1 MEKLKAKI
9 EGIKKYKTAT
19 ISGLNDGE
27 KTFLPYFFGG
37 KNLVV
42 VSSLDALDNYV
53 LNLKA
58 LGQRV
63 ISFNTKLSQ
72 IFSIYEK
79 NSQQF
84 KDFCSNLKKIA
95 IEDYDTIVVTAEA
108 LYQKLPKKQF
118 VIEHIIK
125 LEIGQ
130 EIEIDELTK
139 RLINMGY
146 TRAEMI
152 SCEGEFA
159 VRGDIV
165 DIFPLGEEYPCRIS
179 FFDNEI
185 EGISQFD
192 HVTFKI
198 LKTQKKIEIGFCSL
212 IDRDS
217 LCDVR
222 SDVMKDMARLKLS
235 DESMLRLSEVTNN
248 QLEALENGLYNV
260 SSAFFLPFLNYF
272 GASIFDYLSTDTTIF
287 FDEPKL
293 ILDRLTVVGE
303 ENTNTFLELSIKGE
317 FLPRQMEFYFE
328 RKDVLVGA
336 NNFRQVAFS
345 RLVSQNKIF
354 ESERIENFVCQ
365 PVPRYVGKFIDLRA
379 NVLNLAKN
387 RWAVVIA
394 TKDSATRN
402 RLKGLFEE
410 VSIPCYI
417 AKSIDDAKLQGVYFL
432 DTNIWLSANFEME
445 RLLVIGTKDLVNHQ
459 VVKQNKI
466 VDNTPKFLPKVGEF
480 VVHEV
485 HGVGKCIGIK
495 RIKISSAERDYII
508 IEYKDGDLLYVPS
521 ENADQLSGFVGEAEP
536 KCNKIG
542 GTEFFK
548 IKQKV
553 KNSIKKVT
561 FDLLK
566 VYSERMNS
574 KGYVYPKDNY
584 LQKEF
589 ENAFEF
595 DYTQDQILAIQ
606 DIKKDME
613 SGRIMDRLICGDVG
627 FGKTEV
633 ALVSAFKAIQEG
645 KQVAFVC
652 PTTIL
657 SEQHFAT
664 ATARMKDFMVRVAVL
679 NRFKT
684 KKEQENILNALAK
697 GEIDLICGTHRLLS
711 KDVKFKDLGL
721 LIIDEEQRFGVEDK
735 DKLKNIKK
743 NVDVLTLSATPIP
756 RTLYMS
762 LSGIRDVSYLNT
774 QPKRRKMVQTSVI
787 DYSDSLLVSAC
798 EKELARGGQVLIVY
812 NRVETITNFY
822 RHVQKLLPNAKIG
835 FAHGQMSSKE
845 LEQAIYDLYSHNT
858 QILISTVLI
867 ENGIDL
873 PMANTLFVIDS
884 DKLGLSQLYQLRGR
898 IGRSDIEA
906 YAYFSFASNKV
917 LTQDA
922 YKRLDALMEFS
933 DFGSGSK
940 IAIRDL
946 EIRGAGDIL
955 GRTQHGH
962 MQQVGYDMFVKLLK
976 EAVGELKGEQIAV
989 QREVKIDISLQAFVP
1004 ESFIPSNQSR
1014 ISLYTKISRISSEE
1028 EFFNLLE
1035 EVKNTYGEVPKPV
1048 RQLCT
1053 VGLIKNLSQKIGIK
1067 KIVVNDLTSQV
1078 MFYEIDDILSKFLS
1092 SPNADFVQ
1100 SELTPT
1106 LITLRKGS
1114 SVEDSQKILIKFL
1127 QNCNKV
1133 TKN

>member
-1 MEKLKAKI
+1 MERLKAKI
-9 EGIKKYKTAT
+9 AGIKKYRTAT

-27 KTFLPYFFGG
+27 KTLLPYLFGG
-37 KNLVV
+37 KNLIV
-42 VSSLDALDNYV
+42 VSNRDAMDNYI
-53 LNLKA
+53 LNLQA

-63 ISFNTKLSQ
+63 VSFSGKLPQIISFAEKSSQ
-72 IFSIYEK
+72 
-79 NSQQF
+79 NF
-84 KDFCSNLKKIA
+84 KEFCNNLRTLGTGEFDCA
-95 IEDYDTIVVTAEA
+95 IVTADF
-108 LYQKLPKKQF
+108 LFQKLPNKEYVLGHILKLKK
-118 VIEHIIK
+118 
-125 LEIGQ
+125 GQ
-130 EIEIDELTK
+130 EIEIENLTK
-139 RLINMGY
+139 KLCKMGY
-146 TRAEMI
+146 VRVEMV
-152 SCEGEFA
+152 SAEGEFA
-159 VRGDIV
+159 LRGDIV
-165 DIFPLGEEYPCRIS
+165 DIFPLGSDTACRLS

-185 EGISQFD
+185 EEINQFD
-192 HVTFKI
+192 PVTFK
-198 LKTQKKIEIGFCSL
+198 LFKPQSKVEIGFCSL
-212 IDRDS
+212 VDKDYFEDIS
-217 LCDVR
+217 SQVT
-222 SDVMKDMARLKLS
+222 KDMARLKLS
-235 DESMLRLSEVTNN
+235 DSSMLRLSEVTNA
-248 QLEALENGLYNV
+248 QLEAFDTGLNV
-260 SSAFFLPFLNYF
+260 SSAFFLPFATYF
-272 GASIFDYLSTDTTIF
+272 GASIFDYLPQEATIF

-293 ILDRLTVVGE
+293 ILDRLSVVGD
-303 ENTNTFLELSIKGE
+303 ENTNSFLDLSLKGE
-317 FLPRQMEFYFE
+317 FLPKQMEFYFD
-328 RKDVLVGA
+328 KKNVLAGID
-336 NNFRQVAFS
+336 NFRLIAFS

-354 ESERIENFVCQ
+354 ESERIENFVCP
-365 PVPRYVGKFIDLRA
+365 PVTRYVGKFIDLRA
-379 NVLNLAKN
+379 NVLNLVKN
-387 RWAVVIA
+387 HWSVVIS
-394 TKDSATRN
+394 TKDAATRN
-402 RLKGLFEE
+402 RLRGLLQE
-410 VSIPCYI
+410 VSLPCF
-417 AKSIDDAKLQGVYFL
+417 DAKKLDEAANEGIYFL
-432 DTNIWLSANFEME
+432 NENIWLSANFEME
-445 RLLVIGTKDLVNHQ
+445 RLLVVGSKDLVGHQ

-466 VDNTPKFLPKVGEF
+466 VENAPKFLPKVGEY

-485 HGVGKCIGIK
+485 HGVGKCVGIK
-495 RIKISSAERDYII
+495 RMKISSAERDYII

-521 ENADQLSGFVGEAEP
+521 ENADMLSGFVGEAEP

-553 KNSIKKVT
+553 KSSIKKVT

-574 KGYVYPKDNY
+574 KGYVYPKDSY

-589 ENAFEF
+589 EDAFQY
-595 DYTQDQILAIQ
+595 DYTPDQLLAIS
-606 DIKKDME
+606 DIKHDME
-613 SGRIMDRLICGDVG
+613 TGRIMDRLICGDVG

-633 ALVSAFKAIQEG
+633 ALVAAFKAIQEG
-645 KQVAFVC
+645 KQVAIVC

-664 ATARMKDFMVRVAVL
+664 ATSRMKDFMVRVAVL

-684 KKEQENILNALAK
+684 KKEQEQILSDLASGK
-697 GEIDLICGTHRLLS
+697 IDLICGTHRLLS

-721 LIIDEEQRFGVEDK
+721 LVIDEEQRFGVEDK

-762 LSGIRDVSYLNT
+762 LSGIRDVSYLNSP
-774 QPKRRKMVQTSVI
+774 PKRRKMIQTAVI

-822 RHVQKLLPNAKIG
+822 RHVQNLLPNAKIG

-873 PMANTLFVIDS
+873 PMANTLFVVDS

-906 YAYFSFASNKV
+906 YAYFSFASNKI

-922 YKRLDALMEFS
+922 YKRLDALVEFS

-962 MQQVGYDMFVKLLK
+962 MQQVGYDMFVKLLR
-976 EAVGELKGEQIAV
+976 EAVGELKGEQV
-989 QREVKIDISLQAFVP
+989 EELREVKIDISLQAFVP
-1004 ESFIPSNQSR
+1004 ESFIPSNESR
-1014 ISLYTKISRISSEE
+1014 ISLYSKISRLSSEKDYGD
-1028 EFFNLLE
+1028 LLE
-1035 EVKNTYGEVPKPV
+1035 EISNTYGVVPNSVK
-1048 RQLCT
+1048 QLCT
-1053 VGLIKNLSQKIGIK
+1053 VGLIKNLAQKIGIK
-1067 KIVVNDLTSQV
+1067 RVAVNNFSSQV
-1078 MFYEIDDILSKFLS
+1078 VFYDEIQPDLAKYLS
-1092 SPNADFVQ
+1092 SPHADFVQ
-1100 SELTPT
+1100 GDSKTI
-1106 LITLRKGS
+1106 ITLKRGN
-1114 SVEDSQKILIKFL
+1114 SVEESQKILIKFL
-1127 QNCNKV
+1127 QNCGKV
-1133 TKN
+1133 IEQA